1 LCRNRNPNNIAIE
14 MHGPTGPL
22 AAWGVA
28 MAESDFW
35 QALSDTIHRAVNL
48 RVVTL
53 VGDSVVSGTLE
64 RLEVGAP
71 VASAGALVTDINLAG
86 GDITRIV
93 SDKLLGA
100 DYADLRAAHQ
110 DSVKQAQ
117 DIVERNISILVSLV
131 KDIGHQ
137 LGALPTPTAGPIRTV
152 QNVANPAVPVTTP
165 PQQP

>member
-1 LCRNRNPNNIAIE
+1 
-14 MHGPTGPL
+14 
-22 AAWGVA
+22 

-53 VGDSVVSGTLE
+53 VGDAVVSGTLE

-100 DYADLRAAHQ
+100 DYADLRTAHQ
-110 DSVKQAQ
+110 ESVKQAQ

-137 LGALPTPTAGPIRTV
+137 LGALPTPSAGPIRV
-152 QNVANPAVPVTTP
+152 VANRADPSVPVTAAP
-165 PQQP
+165 PPLQQQQQA